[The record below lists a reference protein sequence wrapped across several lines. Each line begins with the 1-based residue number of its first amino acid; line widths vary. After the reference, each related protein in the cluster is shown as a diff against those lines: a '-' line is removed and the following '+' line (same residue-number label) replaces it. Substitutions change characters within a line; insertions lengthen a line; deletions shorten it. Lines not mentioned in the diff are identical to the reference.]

1 MIKKDD
7 ICIWSPHEMI
17 YSYGDGSSDA
27 YYILEGNSE
36 IFDKDGLRLGRIG
49 SSEIFGET
57 SLMLNTKRTVTAV
70 AGAAGLKA
78 RKIPKNYILRLAK
91 KEPIIF
97 ALWEKTQRR
106 LIDSNLQ
113 SAELASELTL
123 ITAQLEKDITN
134 IFDLNDESKELE
146 INIKQIRQK
155 LDVLSSVLEQ
165 GKTKIKE

>member
-57 SLMLNTKRTVTAV
+57 SLMLNTKRTVTTV
-70 AGAAGLKA
+70 AGAAGLKST
-78 RKIPKNYILRLAK
+78 KNTQELYFETGKKRAYYIRFMG
-91 KEPIIF
+91 EDP
-97 ALWEKTQRR
+97 TQ
-106 LIDSNLQ
+106 
-113 SAELASELTL
+113 
-123 ITAQLEKDITN
+123 
-134 IFDLNDESKELE
+134 
-146 INIKQIRQK
+146 IN
-155 LDVLSSVLEQ
+155 
-165 GKTKIKE
+165 

>member
-1 MIKKDD
+1 
-7 ICIWSPHEMI
+7 
-17 YSYGDGSSDA
+17 
-27 YYILEGNSE
+27 
-36 IFDKDGLRLGRIG
+36 
-49 SSEIFGET
+49 
-57 SLMLNTKRTVTAV
+57 MLNTKRTVTAV

-113 SAELASELTL
+113 STELASELTL
-123 ITAQLEKDITN
+123 ITAQLEKHITN

>member
-1 MIKKDD
+1 M
-7 ICIWSPHEMI
+7 
-17 YSYGDGSSDA
+17 
-27 YYILEGNSE
+27 
-36 IFDKDGLRLGRIG
+36 
-49 SSEIFGET
+49 
-57 SLMLNTKRTVTAV
+57 
-70 AGAAGLKA
+70 
-78 RKIPKNYILRLAK
+78 RLAK

-106 LIDSNLQ
+106 LIVSNLQ

-123 ITAQLEKDITN
+123 ITAQLEKHITN

>member
-57 SLMLNTKRTVTAV
+57 S
-70 AGAAGLKA
+70 
-78 RKIPKNYILRLAK
+78 
-91 KEPIIF
+91 
-97 ALWEKTQRR
+97 
-106 LIDSNLQ
+106 
-113 SAELASELTL
+113 
-123 ITAQLEKDITN
+123 
-134 IFDLNDESKELE
+134 
-146 INIKQIRQK
+146 
-155 LDVLSSVLEQ
+155 
-165 GKTKIKE
+165 

>member
-17 YSYGDGSSDA
+17 YSYGDRSNDA

-36 IFDKDGLRLGRIG
+36 IFDKNGLRLGRIG
-49 SSEIFGET
+49 TSEIFGET
-57 SLMLNTKRTVTAV
+57 SLILNTKRTVTAV

-78 RKIPKNYILRLAK
+78 RKIPKNYILRLSK

-106 LIDSNLQ
+106 LIDSNHQ
-113 SAELASELTL
+113 SAELASELKV
-123 ITAQLEKDITN
+123 ITSQLENHITN
-134 IFDLNDESKELE
+134 IFDLNDESRELE
-146 INIKQIRQK
+146 NNIKQIRQK